1 MVALEVEEVL
11 EDVAVKVGTEIQLAK
26 TSLTVSAVLAMVPL
40 EGVEG
45 MAAKV
50 ATVATVE
57 RSH

>member
-50 ATVATVE
+50 ATVE